1 MTLFLDTANVE
12 EVAKYMKW
20 GVIKGI
26 TTNQKIFS
34 MEKNLDRHY
43 YEQRIKELL
52 QYDVPVSIEL
62 TSNGTVGEL
71 IKEARFYQ
79 RKFDSE
85 NLVIKVPMWK
95 DGKGLEVAKELL
107 DGNIKVNM
115 TCLIDINQ
123 AILACEL
130 GVTYVSLF
138 YNRMIDYYKKELQQ
152 DLDEATN
159 SALIEIDGLRNVIKM
174 QGYGSKIICG
184 SIREPR
190 DVKNCLEFG
199 AHIVTV
205 TPKVLEQLPFHP
217 KTEET
222 IAEFDEAWKKFI
234 GDRK

>member
-34 MEKNLDRHY
+34 MEQNLDHHY

-71 IKEARFYQ
+71 IKEARLYQ

-95 DGKGLEVAKELL
+95 DGKGLEVTKELL
-107 DGNIKVNM
+107 NGNIKVNM

-123 AILACEL
+123 AILAAEL
-130 GVTYVSLF
+130 GATYVSLF
-138 YNRMIDYYKKELQQ
+138 YNRIIDYCKQKLEQNI
-152 DLDEATN
+152 DEATET
-159 SALIEIDGLRNVIKM
+159 ALTAIDSLRDIIEM
-174 QGYGSKIICG
+174 QSYESKIICG

-190 DVKNCLEFG
+190 DVKNCLAFG

-222 IAEFDEAWKKFI
+222 VTEFDEAWKKFTE
-234 GDRK
+234 RK